1 MEARSLNQ
9 IRTHPPQPS
18 SVPVSRDRP
27 ARAFFP
33 GSSLSSLPA
42 GRPLGDSFLPWPE
55 RVSAHRPKATVEG
68 SSSGRRELSRN
79 RGLFDIFQ
87 AKTMVSSRRGFGRHE
102 SPPRNRAENSR
113 LADAQA
119 LGRFPRT
126 NQSVQDVCRTNAA
139 L

>member
-1 MEARSLNQ
+1 MTSGRDLVSLE
-9 IRTHPPQPS
+9 PPF
-18 SVPVSRDRP
+18 P
-27 ARAFFP
+27 ARPDHRVLAHP
-33 GSSLSSLPA
+33 QQARRSARADELRAVDQIGS
-42 GRPLGDSFLPWPE
+42 
-55 RVSAHRPKATVEG
+55 
-68 SSSGRRELSRN
+68 SRN

-119 LGRFPRT
+119 LGRLPRT
-126 NQSVQDVCRTNAA
+126 DQSVQDVCRTNAA